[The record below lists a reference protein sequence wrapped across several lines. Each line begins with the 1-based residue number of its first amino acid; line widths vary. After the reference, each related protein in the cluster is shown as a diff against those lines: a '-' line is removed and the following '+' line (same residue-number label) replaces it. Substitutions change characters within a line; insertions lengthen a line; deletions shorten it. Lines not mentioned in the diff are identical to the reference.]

1 MVLIDVLTHA
11 RTLFLLQ
18 VFRGDYFGPVHPN
31 LASSAR
37 GVPTSLSDAAF
48 AFVTAVCWVHV
59 ASVEVWRCRVYL
71 MLVAVPCVYDVK
83 GSWVYV
89 HVLMQVRCVSPP
101 GAGADVVWTLTV
113 AGVTSGPASNTTDY
127 RAPVVSTVVVDTA
140 TSGPFKHLVPTQGGV
155 SVVLSG
161 TSLGPSAGLVAV
173 YWDGRRLDSVNMAVC
188 VGYAMELLRNDPFE
202 ASFALHRICWR
213 VRAFLCACVPLAHA
227 CGRSSASCVCAV
239 TGAPL
244 LSGVRVPRGCGT
256 TCEPVPGGGWR
267 GGGPGLGR

>member
-1 MVLIDVLTHA
+1 MCYADLM
-11 RTLFLLQ
+11 FL
-18 VFRGDYFGPVHPN
+18 
-31 LASSAR
+31 
-37 GVPTSLSDAAF
+37 
-48 AFVTAVCWVHV
+48 
-59 ASVEVWRCRVYL
+59 
-71 MLVAVPCVYDVK
+71 AVPGVYDVK

-256 TCEPVPGGGWR
+256 TREPVPGGGWR